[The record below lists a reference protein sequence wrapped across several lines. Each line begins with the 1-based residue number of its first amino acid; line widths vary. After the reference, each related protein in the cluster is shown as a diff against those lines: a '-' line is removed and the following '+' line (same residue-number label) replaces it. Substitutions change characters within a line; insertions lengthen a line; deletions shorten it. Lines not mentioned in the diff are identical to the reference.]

1 MRRLQMSLALL
12 IAPALVVATER
23 TLCDYGQQ
31 ARTFL
36 EAGQDEQGYFIRVA
50 DPAVIRADLLLSRYG
65 ARARELA
72 KQGLLDSHVNFSPV
86 SEMLAREASA
96 AVLYLGIGGGGIAI
110 TAQPIALDGVW
121 RGADPLSCLQSF
133 AEAAGLKVLV
143 PEPRLWLVGSPEQL
157 DHAALVVFTYSM
169 TAEGGPAQPTDADV
183 ELARAIV
190 AAQLP
195 IREVAMAYEPVSDRE
210 GKAAKRIIPV
220 LMGVGTYWVP
230 GEPDTLLAVVSR
242 GAFTFATAGFPEL
255 DVFAY
260 KIRVTRDG
268 GRIKVGCLWGGGVH
282 GPLIPGFAEDLDGDG
297 MQEYFFT
304 SFMSSF
310 EYDDLPDQILSG
322 ADGRATEVITGKL
335 AVEKRASGPKHFA
348 VGILR
353 EEVEGADLEDEMPV
367 LRFAEDTRVLEV
379 ALPEATATQQRP
391 ERAWRPRPEEALASF
406 LGGGERMRVYVFGK
420 GGAFP
425 VSNPEI
431 IRASYHPVWENWFFN
446 RAPAETI
453 ESIPASLPIRIVYK
467 VLTPGYLK
475 ERQKEKEVLGR

>member
-1 MRRLQMSLALL
+1 MSLALL
-12 IAPALVVATER
+12 IAPALVVAAER
-23 TLCDYGQQ
+23 TLCDYGQR
-31 ARTFL
+31 ARTDL
-36 EAGQDEQGYFIRVA
+36 DAGQDEQGYFIRVA
-50 DPAVIRADLLLSRYG
+50 DPAVIRADLLWSLRG

-72 KQGLLDSHVNFSPV
+72 KQGLLDSDVNIRPV

-96 AVLYLGIGGGGIAI
+96 ALLYLGTGGGGIETI
-110 TAQPIALDGVW
+110 AQPIALDGVW
-121 RGADPLSCLQSF
+121 RGADPLSCLRSF

-143 PEPRLWLVGSPEQL
+143 PEPGLWLVGSPEQL

-169 TAEGGPAQPTDADV
+169 TAEGEPANPTDADV
-183 ELARAIV
+183 ELARAIL
-190 AAQLP
+190 AQLP
-195 IREVAMAYEPVSDRE
+195 IRQVAMEYEPVSDRE
-210 GKAAKRIIPV
+210 GNATERIIPV

-242 GAFTFATAGFPEL
+242 GAFTFATAGFPVL
-255 DVFAY
+255 DVSAY

-268 GRIKVGCLWGGGVH
+268 GRIKVGCLWGRGAN

-297 MQEYFFT
+297 MQEYFFK
-304 SFMSSF
+304 SFLSSLK
-310 EYDDLPDQILSG
+310 YDDLPDQILSG
-322 ADGRATEVITGKL
+322 ADGRATEVISRKL

-348 VGILR
+348 VDILR

-367 LRFAEDTRVLEV
+367 LRFAEDAPVLEV
-379 ALPEATATQQRP
+379 ALPEATATQQRAK
-391 ERAWRPRPEEALASF
+391 RALRPRPEEALASF
-406 LGGGERMRVYVFGK
+406 LGGGERMRIYVFGE

-425 VSNPEI
+425 VPNAEI
-431 IRASYHPVWENWFFN
+431 LRASYHPVWENWFFN

-453 ESIPASLPIRIVYK
+453 ESIPADLPIRIVYK